1 MKYFGSSG
9 IRGLINEKIT
19 PELAMKVG
27 KAVGKEYKK
36 IVIGRDP
43 RPSGQM
49 LESALIAGAS
59 SMGATIKKVG
69 ILPTPTLAY
78 ASRAIDCGI
87 MVTASHNP
95 APYNGIKLWNPD
107 GSSFN
112 THQMERIEKSIDG
125 ELDLAPWDR
134 VGTVQENPNAVR
146 EHMDLLLD
154 KMGTDHELKVVIDCA
169 NGAGCVETPFLL
181 GEMGCKVIAL
191 NSNPNGFFPAHDPEP
206 TEKNLADLGRTVKNT
221 GADLGIAHDGDADR
235 LVAFDKNGNYLGG
248 DLLLALFASQYDKK
262 IAVPI
267 NSSMVLEDIVG
278 EVIRTRVGDVY
289 VAERL
294 KEEGAQFGG
303 EPSGTWIFPEISYAP
318 DAVYGASL
326 LVKMFEE
333 QDIQEKI
340 AELPSYPTKREAFKT
355 NKKGEIMRKLEE
367 KYRKDHDETQLNFID
382 GIRIEY
388 EDGWVLIRQSGTE
401 PKIRITA
408 EAKNE
413 RSLDKIFKENETILK
428 EEI

>member
-9 IRGLINEKIT
+9 IRGLTNEKIT
-19 PELAMKVG
+19 PDLALKVG
-27 KAVGKEYKK
+27 KAVGKEYKD
-36 IVIGRDP
+36 IVIARDP

-49 LESALIAGAS
+49 LGSALISGAA
-59 SMGATIKKVG
+59 SMGASITRIG

-78 ASRAIDCGI
+78 AARNFDCGI

-112 THQMERIEKSIDG
+112 TPQMERIERAIDG
-125 ELDLAPWDR
+125 DPDLAPWDK
-134 VGTVQENPNAVR
+134 VGTVHENPNAVR

-154 KMGTDHELKVVIDCA
+154 KMGTDHTLKVVIDCA

-181 GEMGCKVIAL
+181 REMGCEVIAL

-248 DLLLALFASQYDKK
+248 DILLALFASQYNEK

-267 NSSMVLEDIVG
+267 NSSMVLEDIVD

-289 VAERL
+289 VAEKL
-294 KEEGAQFGG
+294 KEERAQFGG

-333 QDIQEKI
+333 LDIEERI
-340 AELPSYPTKREAFKT
+340 ADLPSYPTKRGAFKT
-355 NKKGEIMRKLEE
+355 QKKEETMRKLEE
-367 KYRKDHDETQLNFID
+367 KFRKDYDETRLNFID
-382 GIRIEY
+382 GIRVEY
-388 EDGWVLIRQSGTE
+388 QDGWVLIRKSGTE

-408 EAKNE
+408 EAKDE
-413 RSLDKIFKENETILK
+413 KSLDKIFKENETILK